1 MNFSGLDKQY
11 IAGEWR
17 DGQSDHYYIDANPYD
32 SSTVAKFRMAS
43 VDDVDL
49 AYESAK
55 RVQKEWARVNPFEK
69 RELFERAVRI
79 LDDNVDPITKIIAD
93 EIGGTYLKG
102 LVEISLVRN
111 VLKEAATYPLRME
124 GKILPSTVPG
134 KENRLYRLPVGVVG
148 VLSPFN
154 FPFCLSMRAVAPA
167 LATGNGVVLKPNE
180 VSAIVGGTLIARLFE
195 EAGLPKGLLNV
206 IVTEIGEIGD
216 AMVEHPIPKVIS
228 FTGSTKVGRH
238 IGEIASRNL
247 KRVALELGGNSAL
260 LVLEDA
266 DVDQA
271 VQAAVFSRFIHQG
284 QICMCAN
291 RMIVHKNV
299 YQEFVQKF
307 VDKAAGLKVGDPR
320 DHETFIGPLIQ
331 ARQVEGL
338 LRVVDE
344 SITQGAKVAYR
355 GPVNGNVVAPI
366 ILTDVTE
373 DMACAKQEMFGPA
386 VAIMPVDS
394 DEEAVHVANN
404 SAYGLSG
411 SVFTRNL
418 EHGVSVA
425 AQIESGMVHVND
437 GTVNDEPLVAFGGEK
452 DSGVGR
458 YNGQWALEEFTTL
471 KWISVQHEPRQYPV

>member
-1 MNFSGLDKQY
+1 MDLSGLNKQY
-11 IAGEWR
+11 IAGVWR
-17 DGQSDHYYIDANPYD
+17 DGQSERFYVDTNPYD
-32 SSTVAKFRMAS
+32 GSTVAKFRMAT
-43 VDDVDL
+43 VADVDL

-55 RVQKEWARVNPFEK
+55 SAQKGWAQVNPFEK
-69 RELFERAVRI
+69 RELFERAVGI
-79 LDDNVDPITKIIAD
+79 LDENTESITRIIAD
-93 EIGGTYLKG
+93 EIGGTYLKA

-111 VLKEAATYPLRME
+111 ILKEAATYPMRME
-124 GKILPSTVPG
+124 GKILPSSVPG
-134 KENRLYRLPVGVVG
+134 KENRLYRLPSGVVG

-180 VSAIVGGTLIARLFE
+180 ISAIVGGTLIARLFE

-216 AMVEHPIPKVIS
+216 RMVEHPIPKVIS
-228 FTGSTKVGRH
+228 FTGSTAVGRH
-238 IGEIASRNL
+238 IGEVASRNL

-266 DVDQA
+266 DIGLA

-291 RMIVHKNV
+291 RIIVHKNV
-299 YQEFVQKF
+299 YNEFVEKF
-307 VDKAAGLKVGDPR
+307 VEKAAKLKVGDPHNR
-320 DHETFIGPLIQ
+320 ETFIGPLIQ
-331 ARQVEGL
+331 ARQVDAL
-338 LRVVDE
+338 MRVVDE
-344 SITQGAKVAYR
+344 SIADGAKVAYR
-355 GPVNGNVVAPI
+355 GPVHGNVVAPI
-366 ILTDVTE
+366 VLVDVTE

-394 DEEAVHVANN
+394 DDEAVRIANN

-418 EHGVSVA
+418 EHGVKVA
-425 AQIESGMVHVND
+425 MRIESGMVHVND

-458 YNGQWALEEFTTL
+458 YNGKWALEEFTTQ
-471 KWISVQHEPRQYPV
+471 KWISVQHEPRMYPV

>member
-1 MNFSGLDKQY
+1 MDFSGLDKQY

-17 DGQSDHYYIDANPYD
+17 DGQSEHVYVDANPYD
-32 SSTVAKFRMAS
+32 NSTVAKFRMAS
-43 VDDVDL
+43 VEDVDF

-55 RVQKEWARVNPFEK
+55 RVQKDWAQVNPFEK

-79 LDDNVDPITKIIAD
+79 LDENVEPITQIITD

-102 LVEISLVRN
+102 IIEISLVRN
-111 VLKEAATYPLRME
+111 ILKEAATYPMRME
-124 GKILPSTVPG
+124 GKILPSSVPG
-134 KENRLYRLPVGVVG
+134 KENRLYRLPAGVIG

-180 VSAIVGGTLIARLFE
+180 VSAIVGGTLIAKLFE
-195 EAGLPKGLLNV
+195 AAGLPKGLLNV

-216 AMVEHPIPKVIS
+216 RMVEHPIPKVIS

-238 IGEIASRNL
+238 IGEVASRNL

-266 DVDQA
+266 DIDQA
-271 VQAAVFSRFIHQG
+271 VQSAVFSRFVHQG

-291 RMIVHKNV
+291 RIIVHKNV
-299 YQEFVQKF
+299 YDEFVAKF
-307 VDKAAGLKVGDPR
+307 VEKAASLKVGDPHDR
-320 DHETFIGPLIQ
+320 ETFIGPLIQ

-338 LRVVDE
+338 MHVVDV
-344 SITQGAKVAYR
+344 SITEGAKVAYR
-355 GPVNGNVVAPI
+355 GPVSGNVVGPI
-366 ILTDVTE
+366 VLTDVTE
-373 DMACAKQEMFGPA
+373 EMTCAKQEMFGPA

-394 DEEAVHVANN
+394 DDEAVRVANH

-411 SVFTRNL
+411 SVFTQNI
-418 EHGVSVA
+418 EHGVAVA
-425 AQIESGMVHVND
+425 QRIESGMVHVND

-471 KWISVQHEPRQYPV
+471 KWISVQHEPRVYPV

>member
-1 MNFSGLDKQY
+1 MDFLGLDKQY

-17 DGQSDHYYIDANPYD
+17 DGQSDHFYVDANPYD
-32 SSTVAKFRMAS
+32 GSTVAKFRMAS
-43 VDDVDL
+43 VADVDL

-55 RVQKEWARVNPFEK
+55 RAQKEWALVNPFEK
-69 RELFERAVRI
+69 RELFERAVQI
-79 LDDNVDPITKIIAD
+79 LDAHVEPITKIIAD

-102 LVEISLVRN
+102 LIEISLVRN
-111 VLKEAATYPLRME
+111 ILKEAATYPMRME
-124 GKILPSTVPG
+124 GKILPSSIPG

-167 LATGNGVVLKPNE
+167 LAAGNGVVLKPNE

-195 EAGLPKGLLNV
+195 EAGLPAGLLNV
-206 IVTEIGEIGD
+206 VVTEIGEIGD
-216 AMVEHPIPKVIS
+216 RMIEHPIPKVIS
-228 FTGSTKVGRH
+228 FTGSTAVGRH
-238 IGEIASRNL
+238 IGEVASRNL

-266 DVDQA
+266 DIDQA

-291 RMIVHKNV
+291 RILVHRNV
-299 YQEFVQKF
+299 YSEFVEKF
-307 VDKAAGLKVGDPR
+307 VEKTSSLKVGDPHDR
-320 DHETFIGPLIQ
+320 ETFIGPLIQ
-331 ARQVEGL
+331 ARQVENL
-338 LRVVDE
+338 MRVVDE
-344 SITQGAKVAYR
+344 SISQGAKVAYR
-355 GPVNGNVVAPI
+355 GPVHGNVVAPI
-366 ILTDVTE
+366 VLVDVTE
-373 DMACAKQEMFGPA
+373 NMMCAKQEMFGPA
-386 VAIMPVDS
+386 VAIMPVES
-394 DEEAVHVANN
+394 DEEAVRIANH

-418 EHGVSVA
+418 EHGVAVA
-425 AQIESGMVHVND
+425 KQIESGMVHVND

-471 KWISVQHEPRQYPV
+471 KWISVQHEPRVYPL